1 MQWQLWLMI
10 GLLIAGWMGM
20 SPDAQLPQAQWQ
32 TTASVAIPPLPTPLP
47 GLLASTAIEP
57 AATAKLNSVLSA
69 SVLLDLGNVNDL
81 EAAQKL
87 LKRLTA
93 EKLRAQY
100 TRNPPPEE
108 NTYRVWVGPY
118 WSAMDAKPD
127 VRSCPTLLTG
137 AQVVKFLN

>member
-32 TTASVAIPPLPTPLP
+32 TPASVAIPALPTTLP
-47 GLLASTAIEP
+47 GLLASTASEP
-57 AATAKLNSVLSA
+57 AATKLDSALPA
-69 SVLLDLGNVNDL
+69 SVLLDLGKVNDL
-81 EAAQKL
+81 EAVQKL
-87 LKRLTA
+87 LKQLRA
-93 EKLRAQY
+93 EKLRAHY
-100 TRNPPPEE
+100 TRNPPPED

-127 VRSCPTLLTG
+127 VRSCPTLLSG